1 MDKGALVEF
10 RLQGERL
17 LAVITGPDGKKNW
30 CLQTATGHIHRVH
43 PRQVTFEWPEGPYK
57 LQDIPQMESVSQEYI
72 SATDLEVAWEILV
85 DTHEPTAPKDLAQLL
100 FGEQTPVATYSAHRL
115 LAEDRLYFKQ
125 KGEVYEARPR
135 EQVDEIRHQ
144 LTAAAE
150 KTRIQEAFVQKI
162 RRRLSAIPG
171 SKDAED
177 LAWDR
182 EIDIPRLT
190 ALERWVLWQQES
202 PDYRMAQETLR
213 ILGRREEPQDA
224 FRLLVELGHWNAHEN
239 LFLLRSQIPQTFS
252 ERALAEAQKL
262 LENPPLDQDQ
272 AARRDLRTLPVYTID
287 DESTQEVDD
296 GLSVEQRPD
305 GTQWIWV
312 HVADPSRW
320 IFPDSVL
327 DREVRARGTSVYLPE
342 KVLPMFPPELATGPM
357 SLVAGRDNCG
367 LSFAIQLSDTGE
379 ILNYEIMPTLLRTI
393 YRIDYPEVDE
403 LLETGSEPTLEKLYQ
418 GAKKRRQYRLDL
430 GAVQIDMPESQI
442 KVQEESNKLSLEV
455 LTESPSRLLVSE
467 MMILVGEVTARYAQR
482 ENIPIPYRAQ
492 PQPQLP
498 PKEEIDQLPLGPVR
512 DYVLCRCM
520 QRGETS
526 ISPASHGGLGLAAYA
541 QATSPIRRYSDL
553 VVHYQIKAH
562 LRGEPLPFDAE
573 QLRIL
578 LAPVESAC
586 YEATQLE
593 RQTVRYWLLEYIAR
607 ESDTRQPAL
616 VLDWA
621 GGDSHRGVVL
631 LEQIGIRLPVRFDRA
646 VSRGEM
652 VDLKVVQIDPRQDLL
667 VLKEVR

>member
-30 CLQTATGHIHRVH
+30 CLQTASGQIHRVH
-43 PRQVTFEWPEGPYK
+43 PRQVTFEWPDGPYK
-57 LQDIPQMESVSQEYI
+57 LQDIPQMEFVSQEYI
-72 SATDLEVAWEILV
+72 TATDLEVAWEILV
-85 DTHEPTAPKDLAQLL
+85 DTHESTAPKDLAQLL

-115 LAEDRLYFKQ
+115 LAEDKLYFKL
-125 KGEVYEARPR
+125 KGEVYEPRPR
-135 EQVDEIRHQ
+135 EQVEEIRHQ
-144 LTAAAE
+144 LVAATE
-150 KTRIQEAFVQKI
+150 KTRIQETFVQKI
-162 RRRLSAIPG
+162 RHRLAGSTDPQDLIWDQAI
-171 SKDAED
+171 D
-177 LAWDR
+177 L
-182 EIDIPRLT
+182 PRLT

-213 ILGRREEPQDA
+213 ILGRKEEPQDA
-224 FRLLVELGHWNAHEN
+224 FRLLVELGHWNPHEN

-252 ERALAEAQKL
+252 KEAIAETQRL
-262 LENPPLDQDQ
+262 LENPPIDLDQ
-272 AARRDLRTLPVYTID
+272 ARRRDLKTMPVYTID

-296 GLSVEQRPD
+296 GLSIEQRPD

-320 IFPDSVL
+320 ILPDSVL
-327 DREVRARGTSVYLPE
+327 DREVRARGTSVYLPDR
-342 KVLPMFPPELATGPM
+342 VLPMFPPELATGPM
-357 SLVAGRDNCG
+357 SLVAGRDNCS
-367 LSFAIQLSDTGE
+367 LSFAIHLSETGE
-379 ILNYEIMPTLLRTI
+379 ILHYEIMPSLLRTI

-418 GAKKRRQYRLDL
+418 WAKKRRDYRLGL

-442 KVQEESNKLSLEV
+442 KVQEEGKKLNLEV

-467 MMILVGEVTARYAQR
+467 MMILVGEVTALYAQR
-482 ENIPIPYRAQ
+482 EEIPIPYRAQ

-498 PKEEIDQLPLGPVR
+498 PQEEIDQLPLGPVR
-512 DYVLCRCM
+512 DYVLCRFM

-526 ISPASHGGLGLAAYA
+526 FSPASHGGLGLAAYA

-553 VVHYQIKAH
+553 VVHYQLKAH
-562 LRGEPLPFDAE
+562 LRGKALPFDAE

-578 LAPVESAC
+578 LAPIESTC

-607 ESDTRQPAL
+607 EPDTLHPAL

-652 VDLKVVQIDPRQDLL
+652 VDLRVVQIDPRQDLL

>member
-30 CLQTATGHIHRVH
+30 CLQIATGQIHRVH
-43 PRQVTFEWPEGPYK
+43 PRQVTFEWPDGPYK
-57 LQDIPQMESVSQEYI
+57 LQDIPQMETASQEYVT
-72 SATDLEVAWEILV
+72 ATDLEVAWEILV
-85 DTHEPTAPKDLAQLL
+85 DTHESTAPKDLALLL

-115 LAEDRLYFKQ
+115 LVEDKLYFKQ
-125 KGEVYEARPR
+125 KGEAFEPRSR
-135 EQVDEIRHQ
+135 EQVEEIRHQ
-144 LTAAAE
+144 LAAAAE

-162 RRRLSAIPG
+162 RRRLEG
-171 SKDAED
+171 STDPKD
-177 LAWDR
+177 LVWDR
-182 EIDIPRLT
+182 EIDLPRLN
-190 ALERWVLWQQES
+190 ALERWALWQQES

-213 ILGRREEPQDA
+213 ILGRREDSQDA
-224 FRLLVELGHWNAHEN
+224 FRLLVELGHWHAHEN

-252 ERALAEAQKL
+252 KEALAETQAL
-262 LENPPLDQDQ
+262 LENPPADLDE
-272 AARRDLRTLPVYTID
+272 ARRRDLKTMPVYTID

-296 GLSVEQRPD
+296 GLSLEQRPD

-320 IFPDSVL
+320 IFPNSVL
-327 DREVRARGTSVYLPE
+327 DREVRARGTSVYLPDR
-342 KVLPMFPPELATGPM
+342 VLPMFPPELATGPM

-367 LSFAIQLSDTGE
+367 LSFAIQLAETGE
-379 ILNYEIMPTLLRTI
+379 ILKYEIMPTLLRTI
-393 YRIDYPEVDE
+393 YRIDYSEVDE
-403 LLETGSEPTLEKLYQ
+403 LLETGSEPTLEKLYHW
-418 GAKKRRQYRLDL
+418 AKKRRNYRLDL

-442 KVQEESNKLSLEV
+442 KVQEEGKKLHLEV

-467 MMILVGEVTARYAQR
+467 MMILVGEVTALYAQR
-482 ENIPIPYRAQ
+482 EEIPIPYRAQ

-498 PKEEIDQLPLGPVR
+498 PQEEIDQLPLGPVR
-512 DYVLCRCM
+512 DYVLCRFM

-526 ISPASHGGLGLAAYA
+526 FSPTSHGGLGLAAYA

-553 VVHYQIKAH
+553 VVHYQLKAH

-578 LAPVESAC
+578 LAPIESAC

-607 ESDTRQPAL
+607 EPDTRQPAL
-616 VLDWA
+616 VLDWS
-621 GGDSHRGVVL
+621 GGDAHRGVVL

-652 VDLKVVQIDPRQDLL
+652 VDLKVIQVDPRQDLL

>member
-30 CLQTATGHIHRVH
+30 CLQIATGQIHRVH
-43 PRQVTFEWPEGPYK
+43 PRQVTFEWPDGPYK
-57 LQDIPQMESVSQEYI
+57 LQDIPKMESTSQEYVT
-72 SATDLEVAWEILV
+72 ATDLEVAWEILV
-85 DTHEPTAPKDLAQLL
+85 DTHEATVPKDLALLL

-115 LAEDRLYFKQ
+115 LVEDKLYFKQ
-125 KGEVYEARPR
+125 KGEVFEPRSR
-135 EQVDEIRHQ
+135 EQVEEIRHQ
-144 LTAAAE
+144 LAAAAE
-150 KTRIQEAFVQKI
+150 KARIQEAFVQKI
-162 RRRLSAIPG
+162 RRRLEG
-171 SKDAED
+171 STDPKD
-177 LAWDR
+177 LVWDR
-182 EIDIPRLT
+182 EIDLPRLN
-190 ALERWVLWQQES
+190 ALERWALWQQES
-202 PDYRMAQETLR
+202 PDYRIAQETLR
-213 ILGRREEPQDA
+213 ILGRKEESQDA

-239 LFLLRSQIPQTFS
+239 LFLLRSQIPQHFS
-252 ERALAEAQKL
+252 KEALDETRFL
-262 LENPPLDQDQ
+262 LENPPSDLDQ
-272 AARRDLRTLPVYTID
+272 ARRRDLKTMPVYTID

-296 GLSVEQRPD
+296 GLSLEQRPD
-305 GTQWIWV
+305 ATQWIWV

-320 IFPDSVL
+320 IFPHSVL
-327 DREVRARGTSVYLPE
+327 DREVRARGTSVYLPDRI
-342 KVLPMFPPELATGPM
+342 LPMFPPELATGPM
-357 SLVAGRDNCG
+357 SLTAGRDNCA
-367 LSFAIQLSDTGE
+367 LSFAIHLSENGE
-379 ILNYEIMPTLLRTI
+379 ILKYEIMPTLLRTI
-393 YRIDYPEVDE
+393 YRIDYSEVDE

-418 GAKKRRQYRLDL
+418 WAKKRRNYRLDL

-442 KVQEESNKLSLEV
+442 KVQDEGKKLHLEV

-467 MMILVGEVTARYAQR
+467 MMILVGEVTALYAQR
-482 ENIPIPYRAQ
+482 EEIPIPYRAQ

-498 PKEEIDQLPLGPVR
+498 PQEEIDQLPLGPVR
-512 DYVLCRCM
+512 DYVLCRFM

-526 ISPASHGGLGLAAYA
+526 FSPASHGGLGLAAYA

-553 VVHYQIKAH
+553 VVHYQLKAH

-578 LAPVESAC
+578 LAPIESAC

-607 ESDTRQPAL
+607 EPNTLQPAL

-652 VDLKVVQIDPRQDLL
+652 VDLKVFQVDPRQDLL

>member
-30 CLQTATGHIHRVH
+30 CLQTATGQIHRVH

-57 LQDIPQMESVSQEYI
+57 LQDIPQMELVSQEYI
-72 SATDLEVAWEILV
+72 TATDLEVAWEILV
-85 DTHEPTAPKDLAQLL
+85 DTHDSTTPKDLAQLL

-115 LAEDRLYFKQ
+115 LAEDKLYFKQ
-125 KGEVYEARPR
+125 KGEVYEPRPR
-135 EQVDEIRHQ
+135 EQVEEIRHQ
-144 LTAAAE
+144 LVAAAE

-162 RRRLSAIPG
+162 RRRLAGSTDPKELVWDQAI
-171 SKDAED
+171 D
-177 LAWDR
+177 L
-182 EIDIPRLT
+182 PRLA

-213 ILGRREEPQDA
+213 ILGRKEEPQDA

-239 LFLLRSQIPQTFS
+239 LFLLRSQIPQAFA
-252 ERALAEAQKL
+252 EEALVETQRL
-262 LENPPLDQDQ
+262 LANPPLDLDQ
-272 AARRDLRTLPVYTID
+272 ARRRDLKMMPVYTID

-296 GLSVEQRPD
+296 GLSIEQRPD

-320 IFPDSVL
+320 VFPGSVL
-327 DREVRARGTSVYLPE
+327 DREVRARGTSVYLPDR
-342 KVLPMFPPELATGPM
+342 VLPMFPPALATGPM
-357 SLVAGRDNCG
+357 SLVAGRDNCS
-367 LSFAIQLSDTGE
+367 LSFAIQLSEAGE
-379 ILNYEIMPTLLRTI
+379 ILDYEIMPTLLRTI

-418 GAKKRRQYRLDL
+418 WAKKRRDYRLGL

-442 KVQEESNKLSLEV
+442 KVQEEGQKLNLEV

-467 MMILVGEVTARYAQR
+467 MMILVGEVTALYAQR
-482 ENIPIPYRAQ
+482 KEIPIPYRAQ

-498 PKEEIDQLPLGPVR
+498 PQEEIDQLPLGPVR
-512 DYVLCRCM
+512 DYVLCRFM

-526 ISPASHGGLGLAAYA
+526 FSPASHGGLGLAAYA

-553 VVHYQIKAH
+553 VVHYQLKAH
-562 LRGEPLPFDAE
+562 LRGEALPFDAE

-578 LAPVESAC
+578 LAPIESAC

-607 ESDTRQPAL
+607 EPDTLQPAL

-652 VDLKVVQIDPRQDLL
+652 VDLRVVQVDPRQDLL